1 MRAPGAPAIVP
12 IKTVDENNWMDNL
25 GVARKES
32 KGKRLET
39 GPETESEQIRDHEE
53 VLSTALSGG
62 KSNGG
67 RMKTQRL
74 KRTPNMI
81 IL

>member
-12 IKTVDENNWMDNL
+12 IKIVDENNWMDNL

-53 VLSTALSGG
+53 VL
-62 KSNGG
+62 
-67 RMKTQRL
+67 
-74 KRTPNMI
+74 
-81 IL
+81 

>member
-53 VLSTALSGG
+53 VL
-62 KSNGG
+62 
-67 RMKTQRL
+67 
-74 KRTPNMI
+74 
-81 IL
+81 